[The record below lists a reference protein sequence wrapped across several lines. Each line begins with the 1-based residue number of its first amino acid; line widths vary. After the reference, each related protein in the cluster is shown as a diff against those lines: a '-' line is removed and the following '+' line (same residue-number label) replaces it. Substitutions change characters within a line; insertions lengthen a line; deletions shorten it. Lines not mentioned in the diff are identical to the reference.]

1 MQPGLGPAAGGGLA
15 RQPLIRA
22 LRVAQPRSLV
32 RAKAKEADRRQHR
45 PQGPPSIAWPIRQNR
60 GKAAAPGRRGWCS
73 YRSGQWRWWV
83 LPPLFV
89 TALAPLQVPAR
100 SCLAR
105 ARRLDPRPL
114 WVRPP
119 LKELVLVERHLSL
132 QPVRSAKRT
141 APERLPQVVRQQ
153 SWRLS
158 QARPR
163 EPPQGRRRPEFP
175 GFAPR
180 PLGAQSLD
188 RQKPEPAWP
197 SRSMARSPAS
207 PARRRLASSSP

>member
-60 GKAAAPGRRGWCS
+60 GKAAAPGRRGWS
-73 YRSGQWRWWV
+73 SKKSGQWRWEV
-83 LPPLFV
+83 LPLLFV
-89 TALAPLQVPAR
+89 TALVPLQVPAR

-132 QPVRSAKRT
+132 QPVRSAKRP

-153 SWRLS
+153 TWRMS

-163 EPPQGRRRPEFP
+163 APPQGRRRPEFP
-175 GFAPR
+175 GFAAR
-180 PLGAQSLD
+180 PFRARSLERPQPAPALQSRSLD
-188 RQKPEPAWP
+188 RT
-197 SRSMARSPAS
+197 PAS
-207 PARRRLASSSP
+207 F